1 MPEGDACAS
10 PLRFRGEADAAVPDY
25 PDCMAHAFRLPDLG
39 EGLTEGE
46 IARWLVQEGDAVTLD
61 EPIVEVQTDK
71 ATVEIGSPFD
81 GVVLRVLARE
91 GDVIAVGAV
100 IALIGAAGEQLL
112 RSVATP
118 PLEEPEVEEPI
129 ISVVGSE
136 PLEALELHR
145 LARELSVDI
154 ASVGGTGP
162 AGRVT
167 EADVRAAASPAE
179 GRRVPVR
186 GIRRLI
192 VEQVERTHREIPAV
206 TVVEECDFTGVDLD
220 LLVAAAL
227 HAAAASLPAF
237 PELNARIDG
246 DEIVLLDRYD
256 IGIAVDTDDGLVVPV
271 VRDCDRLSMAE
282 IDAEIRRLAEG
293 ARDGSL
299 QADELRDSTFTVT
312 SAGRFGGLFSTPL
325 INHPEVAILGLH
337 RIGARPVVR
346 DGAVVARQMGN
357 VSVTFDHRVVD
368 GARAGAFC
376 IDVIGRLEAPQP
388 HPQSTSSP

>member
-1 MPEGDACAS
+1 MLWRWTS
-10 PLRFRGEADAAVPDY
+10 P
-25 PDCMAHAFRLPDLG
+25 C
-39 EGLTEGE
+39 
-46 IARWLVQEGDAVTLD
+46 
-61 EPIVEVQTDK
+61 VEVQTDK

-118 PLEEPEVEEPI
+118 PLAEPEAVEPI

-145 LARELSVDI
+145 LARTLAVEISAVD
-154 ASVGGTGP
+154 GTGP
-162 AGRVT
+162 DGRVT
-167 EADVRAAASPAE
+167 EADVRAAAFPVE

-186 GIRRLI
+186 GIRRVI

-206 TVVEECDFTGVDLD
+206 TVVEECDFTGVELD
-220 LLVAAAL
+220 LLVATVL
-227 HAAAASLPAF
+227 HATAASLPSF

-256 IGIAVDTDDGLVVPV
+256 IGIAVDTEEGLVVPV
-271 VRDCDRLSMAE
+271 VRGCDVLSVAE

-293 ARDGSL
+293 AREGSL

-312 SAGRFGGLFSTPL
+312 SAGRFGGLLSTPL
-325 INHPEVAILGLH
+325 IHHPEVAILGVH

-346 DGAVVARQMGN
+346 DGVIVAREMGN

-376 IDVIGRLEAPQP
+376 VDVIGRLEA
-388 HPQSTSSP
+388 SVD